1 MAKVQSNSSAATL
14 EKMYNYTVSLISS
27 MEILPTESA
36 FPSYCELKNSP
47 DKFYELYAEA
57 THKYNVICDALQKL
71 QHANAML
78 VKVLNDKRVAVNSI
92 APGFIETRWQDGRS
106 NESYERINKKIAAH
120 RFGTPEEVASLCYEI
135 LNNDYL
141 SGSCY
146 DVHGGYDYF

>member
-27 MEILPTESA
+27 MEILPTEST

-78 VKVLNDKRVAVNSI
+78 VKVLNDLMSTECK
-92 APGFIETRWQDGRS
+92 
-106 NESYERINKKIAAH
+106 ESYTVKNMYVKNFTNAKTECAALI
-120 RFGTPEEVASLCYEI
+120 RCYETAKASSESIVKFYTSAQYI
-135 LNNDYL
+135 LTSRTFTDTHVNY
-141 SGSCY
+141 
-146 DVHGGYDYF
+146 

>member
-78 VKVLNDKRVAVNSI
+78 VKVLNDLMSTDCK
-92 APGFIETRWQDGRS
+92 
-106 NESYERINKKIAAH
+106 ESYTVKNMYVKN
-120 RFGTPEEVASLCYEI
+120 FT
-135 LNNDYL
+135 N
-141 SGSCY
+141 
-146 DVHGGYDYF
+146 